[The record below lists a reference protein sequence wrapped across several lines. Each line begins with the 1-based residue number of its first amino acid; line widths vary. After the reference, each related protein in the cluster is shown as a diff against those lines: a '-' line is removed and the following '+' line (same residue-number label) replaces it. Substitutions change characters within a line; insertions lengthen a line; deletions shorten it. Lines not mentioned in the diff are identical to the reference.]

1 MVNTLRLVPLLTVV
15 LALAVGFWTIAHL
28 DTGIGDEDV
37 HRFQINWFI
46 EGRYEI
52 FQHVTVLP
60 LYHALVAALAELSG
74 LSSLQGLRLLHMLL
88 AATAIPAF
96 YLLCCRLYAE
106 DAASRTLQFLFIPTI
121 FPLYF
126 VTYTDLPALTV
137 TLLMLERVVAR
148 RYAWAAAFAVLAV
161 VMRQPNIAW
170 VGFALALIARQLA
183 DGRGLLALDNL
194 RAAARQGWLL
204 LLVVLAFLAFA
215 LWNGGVAVGDVEQ
228 HPLSLNL
235 SNLYFCLLVAWA
247 LFLPFNIEQ
256 LGNIRRLLAERKWLW
271 ALLAAAFLVY
281 FFTYTAP
288 HKYNTPALDFY
299 RHNLLIHYTVDFTL
313 GRVLAFIPIAWMAL
327 SFVTAANSSDYRRE
341 MLLLA
346 PFAMLSCL
354 PMPLIE
360 PRYYIVALCLF
371 LALRPTMSR
380 AATVATFA
388 YYIPASAWILYNISR
403 QNFFL

>member
-1 MVNTLRLVPLLTVV
+1 M
-15 LALAVGFWTIAHL
+15 A
-28 DTGIGDEDV
+28 
-37 HRFQINWFI
+37 
-46 EGRYEI
+46 
-52 FQHVTVLP
+52 
-60 LYHALVAALAELSG
+60 
-74 LSSLQGLRLLHMLL
+74 L

-96 YLLCCRLYAE
+96 YLLCRRLYPE
-106 DAASRTLQFLFIPTI
+106 CAAPRTLQFLFIPTL

-126 VTYTDLPALTV
+126 VTYTDLPALAV

-148 RYAWAAAFAVLAV
+148 HYAWAAVFALLAVL
-161 VMRQPNIAW
+161 MRQPNIAW
-170 VGFALALIARQLA
+170 VGFALALIACKVAR
-183 DGRGLLALDNL
+183 DHGRGIFALDNL
-194 RAAARQGWLL
+194 RAAARRGWLL
-204 LLVVLAFLAFA
+204 LLVVLAFLVFA

-228 HPLSLNL
+228 HPLSINL

-247 LFLPFNIEQ
+247 LFLPFNVEQ
-256 LGNIRRLLAERKWLW
+256 LGNIGRLLAEHKWMW

-288 HKYNTPALDFY
+288 HKYNTPELDFY

-313 GRVLAFIPIAWMAL
+313 GRILAFVPIAWMAL

-346 PFAMLSCL
+346 PFALLSFL

-380 AATVATFA
+380 AATLATFA
-388 YYIPASAWILYNISR
+388 CYIPASAWILYNISR
-403 QNFFL
+403 RNFFL